1 MSEYYP
7 WVSINAIP
15 LGKYFA
21 FLCTIAPMTTH
32 HTDEKKPP
40 ALVDRWNAWKEARAA
55 QAQQDRG
62 EWGYIPPGCV
72 FVPKRWLY
80 VTQLCLLVILLSNTF
95 IMSVQIYQFLQSRS
109 QATKVVAIAPHT
121 AAASAA
127 R

>member
-1 MSEYYP
+1 
-7 WVSINAIP
+7 
-15 LGKYFA
+15 
-21 FLCTIAPMTTH
+21 MTTN

-40 ALVDRWNAWKEARAA
+40 ALVDRWNAWKEKREAKAREKALR
-55 QAQQDRG
+55 DRG

>member
-1 MSEYYP
+1 
-7 WVSINAIP
+7 
-15 LGKYFA
+15 
-21 FLCTIAPMTTH
+21 MTTH

-40 ALVDRWNAWKEARAA
+40 SLVARWNAWKEARAA
-55 QAQQDRG
+55 KAQQDRG

-80 VTQLCLLVILLSNTF
+80 ATQVCLLVILLSNTF